1 VTTNQ
6 QATLNV
12 KTKISGGL
20 KAKASGVKVRVYDGK
35 KLIRTTKLTKAGS
48 VKVKLPKLKSGNH
61 KIRVKISGNKNLRA
75 KTSHT
80 VTLKVRASTK

>member
-1 VTTNQ
+1 
-6 QATLNV
+6 V